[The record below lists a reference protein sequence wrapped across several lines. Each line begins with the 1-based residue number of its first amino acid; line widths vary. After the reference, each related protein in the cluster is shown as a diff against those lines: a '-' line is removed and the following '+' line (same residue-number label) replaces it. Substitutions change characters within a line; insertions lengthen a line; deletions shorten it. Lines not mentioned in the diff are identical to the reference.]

1 MYIKG
6 RIFKIVELD
15 LWTYNYMNEN
25 KDMFTQDAIDG
36 AKSFLENK
44 GLLKALQENEQ
55 KDINKDNADQNETI
69 KEDAVANEKE
79 N

>member
-1 MYIKG
+1 
-6 RIFKIVELD
+6 
-15 LWTYNYMNEN
+15 
-25 KDMFTQDAIDG
+25 MFTQDAIDG